1 MSDAPGAVREP
12 AAADLLRRRLLDW
25 YGRHRRDLPWRRDPR
40 PWPVWLS
47 EVMCQQTRVD
57 SVIPYWRRFVERFP
71 QPADLAAAP
80 LDDVLGMWAGL
91 GYYARARN
99 LHAAAGQVVERHGG
113 AVPGDPDAFGAL
125 AGVGRYTKGA
135 VMSIAF
141 GHRLP
146 AVDGNAVRV
155 ICRLD
160 RLTDDPRPPKSAE
173 VIWRRAAAV
182 VDGERPGDVNQAIME
197 LGATV
202 CTPRSPTCLLCPVSD
217 LCLAREAGVEQA
229 LPVKP
234 KRKARPTVHR
244 VAALARDGEGRI
256 WLGQRPTE
264 GLLGGLWGLPAV
276 DAPGPDGPALR
287 ALGLEPDL
295 ETPPVTIEHG
305 FTHLIWRVHTW
316 PAAGAPVGDGAVR
329 WRAFAEPELPA
340 LGLSGPSL
348 KALRACGV
356 KMPHRRGAGPKRGT

>member
-1 MSDAPGAVREP
+1 MSEP
-12 AAADLLRRRLLDW
+12 APAALLRERLRPW
-25 YGRHRRDLPWRRDPR
+25 YAAHRRDLPWRRDPR

-47 EVMCQQTRVD
+47 EIMCQQTRVD
-57 SVIPYWRRFVERFP
+57 SAIPYWRRFMQRYP
-71 QPADLAAAP
+71 TPADLAAAP
-80 LDDVLGMWAGL
+80 LDDILGLWAGL

-99 LHAAAGQVVERHGG
+99 LHAAANQVVERHGG
-113 AVPGDPDAFGAL
+113 AVPDDPEAFGAL
-125 AGVGRYTKGA
+125 KGVGRYTKGA

-160 RLTDDPRPPKSAE
+160 HLTEDPRPPRNRE

-182 VDGERPGDVNQAIME
+182 IDGERPGDLNQAFME

-202 CTPRSPTCLLCPVSD
+202 CTPKSPTCLLCPVAD
-217 LCLAREAGVEQA
+217 LCLARKAGVEQA

-234 KRKARPTVHR
+234 KRKARRTAHR
-244 VAALARDGEGRI
+244 VAALVRDDAGRI

-276 DAPGPDGPALR
+276 DAGGPDGPALR
-287 ALGLEPDL
+287 ALALEPDL
-295 ETPPVTIEHG
+295 DAAPITVEHG

-316 PAAGAPVGDGAVR
+316 RATGTPAGGEAVR
-329 WRAFAEPELPA
+329 WQAFAEHELPA

-356 KMPHRRGAGPKRGT
+356 KLPHRRGAGRAKASSS

>member
-1 MSDAPGAVREP
+1 MSEP
-12 AAADLLRRRLLDW
+12 APVALLRDRLLGW
-25 YGRHRRDLPWRRDPR
+25 YDAHRRDLPWRRDPR

-57 SVIPYWRRFVERFP
+57 SAIPYWRRFMAAFP
-71 QPADLAAAP
+71 TPADLAAAP
-80 LDDVLGMWAGL
+80 LDRILGLWAGL

-99 LHAAAGQVVERHGG
+99 LHAAAQQVVARHGG
-113 AVPGDPDAFGAL
+113 AVPDDPQAFGAL
-125 AGVGRYTKGA
+125 KGVGRYTRGA

-160 RLTDDPRPPKSAE
+160 RLTDDPRPPRNKE
-173 VIWRRAAAV
+173 VIWRRAAAL
-182 VDGERPGDVNQAIME
+182 VDGPRPGDLNQAIME

-202 CTPRSPTCLLCPVSD
+202 CSPKSPACLLCPVAD
-217 LCLAREAGVEQA
+217 RCLARAAGVQQA

-234 KRKARPTVHR
+234 KRKKRRTAHR
-244 VAALARDGEGRI
+244 VAALVRDGEGRI
-256 WLGQRPTE
+256 WLGRRPTD

-287 ALGLEPDL
+287 TLGLEPDL
-295 ETPPVTIEHG
+295 DAEPVTVEHG
-305 FTHLIWRVHTW
+305 FTHLVWRVHTW
-316 PAAGAPVGDGAVR
+316 PARGAPTGGEVEV
-329 WRAFAEPELPA
+329 WRAFAEGELPG

-356 KMPHRRGAGPKRGT
+356 NLPHRRGAGRR